1 MAEADGFQPQE
12 GEEVLWRG
20 RPRTGFRWGLPQIAS
35 LIVGAPSL
43 LGGLWMLAGALQ
55 AGPDLFLTLPAL
67 VASGFGGA
75 ALLAGFWYEPRRR
88 AGTRYV
94 LTDRRGV
101 VIRDGPL
108 GRRQVIAREIR
119 ADSPLDLVELGEGL
133 GAVWF
138 HKDRVRRAGEPGWRT
153 VFIGFEQIEDAGR
166 VYMILQGL
174 RDAQAGGDGPS
185 AAGPGA

>member
-1 MAEADGFQPQE
+1 MADGIGIELAP

-20 RPRTGFRWGLPQIAS
+20 RPRAGFRWGLPQIAS
-35 LIVGAPSL
+35 LIVGVPTSL
-43 LGGLWMLAGALQ
+43 SGLWMLAGALTPE
-55 AGPDLFLTLPAL
+55 PDLFLMLPAL

-101 VIRDGPL
+101 VIREGPF
-108 GRRQVIAREIR
+108 GGPRVVSRAIR
-119 ADSPLDLVELGEGL
+119 ADQPLDLVEHGDGL
-133 GAVWF
+133 GTVWF
-138 HKDRVRRAGEPGWRT
+138 HKEQVRRSGEPGFRT
-153 VFIGFEQIEDAGR
+153 LFIGFELIEEAGK

-174 RDAQAGGDGPS
+174 RDRPERAGN
-185 AAGPGA
+185 